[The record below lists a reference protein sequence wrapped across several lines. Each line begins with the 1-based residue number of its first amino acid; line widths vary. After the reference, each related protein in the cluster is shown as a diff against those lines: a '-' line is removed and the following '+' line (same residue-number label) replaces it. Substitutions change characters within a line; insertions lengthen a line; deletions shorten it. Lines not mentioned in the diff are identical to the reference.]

1 MDYKNFSKRLQNL
14 IYSEEKIEEKKIKWF
29 EIKKNVQSTKKHSRH
44 ISKLLDVLKFNYQ
57 SRILDHG
64 CGSCSTLLYLLCL
77 GYENIWGVD
86 VSCDDKIIN
95 NFLNKV
101 CNLNGDRIFNYDGK
115 NLPFNNDQFDILV
128 SQQVL
133 EHIEYDKKD
142 LTIIEHG
149 RVLKKGAYA
158 YYQIPHLLVPYEAH
172 TKTWLIHWLPRKV
185 TINILKIFKK
195 NYKFYQKHLF
205 LSLPFK
211 YKNLIKKQ
219 IGSIQDLSQNRV
231 SVFNNEFNELSGL
244 SLIIRLIVA
253 KICAIPYIGK
263 LIMKILSNF
272 IMIEILVIKND

>member
-1 MDYKNFSKRLQNL
+1 MNYKSFSSRIQQL
-14 IYSEEKIEEKKIKWF
+14 IYSNQKIEEKKEEWF
-29 EIKKNVQSTKKHSRH
+29 EIKKNVLSTKNHSRH
-44 ISKLLDVLKFNYQ
+44 ISKLINVLKLNYQ
-57 SRILDHG
+57 SSILDHG
-64 CGSCSTLLYLLCL
+64 CGSCSTLLYLFCL

-95 NFLNKV
+95 NFLSKV
-101 CNLNGDRIFNYDGK
+101 CNLKSDRIYNYDGK
-115 NLPFNNDQFDILV
+115 NLPFKNDQFDLLV

-142 LTIIEHG
+142 LTIKEHA

-172 TKTWLIHWLPRKV
+172 TKTWLIHWLPRKF
-185 TINILKIFKK
+185 TIYILKIFKK
-195 NYKFYQKHLF
+195 NFDFYQKHLF

-231 SVFNNEFNELSGL
+231 SIFNNEFNEFKGL
-244 SLIIRLIVA
+244 SLFIRLTVA

-272 IMIEILVIKND
+272 IMIEILALKK

>member
-1 MDYKNFSKRLQNL
+1 MEYKNFSKRLKYL
-14 IYSEEKIEEKKIKWF
+14 IYSEQKIEEKKKEWF
-29 EIKKNVQSTKKHSRH
+29 EIKKNVLITKNHSRH
-44 ISKLLDVLKFNYQ
+44 ISKLIDVLKSNYQ
-57 SRILDHG
+57 SAIFDHG
-64 CGSCSTLLYLLCL
+64 CGSCSTLLYLYCL

-86 VSCDDKIIN
+86 VSCDDKMIN
-95 NFLNKV
+95 KFLNKV
-101 CNLNGDRIFNYDGK
+101 CNLESDRIFNYDGN
-115 NLPFNNDQFDILV
+115 NLPFNNEQFDLLV

-142 LTIIEHG
+142 LTIMEHA

-172 TKTWLIHWLPRKV
+172 TKTWLIHWLPRKL

-195 NYKFYQKHLF
+195 NFAFYEKNLF

-219 IGSIQDLSQNRV
+219 IGSIEDLSQNRV
-231 SVFNNEFNELSGL
+231 SIFNNEFNEFSGL
-244 SLIIRLIVA
+244 SLIIRLMVA
-253 KICAIPYIGK
+253 KLCTVPYIGK

-272 IMIEILVIKND
+272 IMIEILVIKK